1 MTREPY
7 VSLNEAAKH
16 FNVSRRSLERYI
28 SDGRIPAYKL
38 GRLVRVKI
46 SEIEAS
52 LVRLGSA

>member
-1 MTREPY
+1 M
-7 VSLNEAAKH
+7 SLNEAAKH